1 VELESVDGWAVFNTL
16 VTLIVAFVVIPLRSK
31 IDKLTESDEKLRDEI
46 RSESGLLHQ
55 RVGALEV
62 DVAKNYAPR
71 AEVVAALGEISGK
84 LDRITV
90 QLDGKIR
97 ELDHGKADK

>member
-1 VELESVDGWAVFNTL
+1 MTLESVDGWQAFNTL
-16 VTLIVAFVVIPLRSK
+16 VMLVVAFVVIPLRSK

-46 RSESGLLHQ
+46 RTESGLLHQ
-55 RVGALEV
+55 RVGALEI

-84 LDRITV
+84 LDRITS
-90 QLDGKIR
+90 QLDGKIQA
-97 ELDHGKADK
+97 LDHGKADK